1 MSNTVLTI
9 ALIAN
14 LILNVVILVRLHEMD
29 WKCFSLWPTMEWSVI
44 RKGQTWNQNVIRI
57 AETKKDLS

>member
-29 WKCFSLWPTMEWSVI
+29 WKCFSFWPTMEWSVS
-44 RKGQTWNQNVIRI
+44 GYSDFNGI
-57 AETKKDLS
+57 AKWFNIIF